1 MLRVFIILV
10 SSITFWLLTIV
21 VVVTCLIPDYLLLTY
36 NNYRST
42 FKLRKN
48 EESWR
53 FINSDNDNT
62 QNVSFKHM
70 FYI

>member
-21 VVVTCLIPDYLLLTY
+21 VVVACLIPDYLLLTY

-42 FKLRKN
+42 FKLRKH
-48 EESWR
+48 EESLR
-53 FINSDNDNT
+53 FINNDSDNT
-62 QNVSFKHM
+62 QNVLFKHM
-70 FYI
+70 F